1 MNKIQNFSYHTHN
14 NALGVFDGRSS
25 ALEMLQ
31 QAENLGWS
39 EIGVTNH
46 LIWHPH
52 MPQCSKMFFQD
63 FDKLVDTMQRSLEV
77 LKEAASRVNIK
88 VLSGFEVD
96 FFPSALWRRQFEKLL
111 KVLDVD
117 YYIGS
122 THTVRTADE
131 SRIYNIF
138 HLEEL
143 PSGTTA
149 EDMDEL
155 IKNYW
160 LNVIE
165 SAQSGYFAF
174 IAHLDY
180 CAIFN
185 LGVEPKWDDYK
196 WRLIEALAKAKQP
209 FELNTS
215 GFERIKS
222 PHPAPWMLKELKE
235 RNVPVVISDDAHS
248 TTMLGRYF
256 NEAEDLLSSLNYTNR
271 WKFNK

>member
-1 MNKIQNFSYHTHN
+1 M
-14 NALGVFDGRSS
+14 
-25 ALEMLQ
+25 
-31 QAENLGWS
+31 
-39 EIGVTNH
+39 
-46 LIWHPH
+46 
-52 MPQCSKMFFQD
+52 
-63 FDKLVDTMQRSLEV
+63 
-77 LKEAASRVNIK
+77 
-88 VLSGFEVD
+88 
-96 FFPSALWRRQFEKLL
+96 
-111 KVLDVD
+111 DVD